1 MKDAKDIC
9 KNKMQEWKRGKTFAG
24 SPIRSTKKKWSPALL
39 EVQMPHKQTEQVA
52 FTNFFGHCVLTAFVA
67 CIKYLCSGKY
77 AATKTEGL
85 PYHPPPPEL
94 FAMCVQLFTLKWNY
108 EGKKKGKLCYLNVA
122 LSLAAPILPRFY
134 RFLHF
139 INHFAMAQWTL
150 NCRLPREERR
160 R

>member
-1 MKDAKDIC
+1 MKDAKYIC

-24 SPIRSTKKKWSPALL
+24 SPIRSTKKKMKPCFVRGANASQTDRASRLHQLFWPLCFDCLCCMHKIFMLWKICSNKNWGVAL
-39 EVQMPHKQTEQVA
+39 
-52 FTNFFGHCVLTAFVA
+52 
-67 CIKYLCSGKY
+67 
-77 AATKTEGL
+77 
-85 PYHPPPPEL
+85 PPPGTFCHVRATFHTQMKL
-94 FAMCVQLFTLKWNY
+94 R
-108 EGKKKGKLCYLNVA
+108 GKKKGKLCYLNVA